1 MSIKTT
7 KIRSIKSVPL
17 KGAQYDGR
25 PYPEGLWEPN
35 YVGGWVGKTGSGK
48 STSLLNALIAY
59 QRHNTFDKQIL
70 ISPSAL
76 EDPKYDLVKFDDKYE
91 EYSDALLKEIVQQQD
106 DDIQEYKDHQE
117 KLEVYNKFVRSG
129 GNIKSL
135 TDKEKKI
142 IISLIVQDENG
153 DQFITKP
160 ECKYSRLP
168 MLVIVFDDL
177 GSSGAYSNNSKS
189 FMNSM
194 ACRCRH
200 KNITMLHAVQHL
212 YQLPRALR
220 QQCGVMAIFRTKD
233 HKILKELAKE
243 NSSTVTEDQFIQL
256 YEKSM
261 ERDNPHDFLLC
272 DFKLE
277 NFRRNYDELL
287 TIS

>member
-1 MSIKTT
+1 MIKTT
-7 KIRSIKSVPL
+7 KIKSIKSVPL
-17 KGAQYDGR
+17 KGYVYDNR
-25 PYPEGLWEPN
+25 PYPEGLWEPS

-48 STSLLNALIAY
+48 STSMLNALIAY
-59 QRHNTFDKQIL
+59 QRTNTFDKQIL
-70 ISPSAL
+70 FSPSS
-76 EDPKYDLVKFDDKYE
+76 DPKYDLVKFDEHYE

-106 DDIQEYKDHQE
+106 DDIEEYKNHKE
-117 KLEVYNKFVRSG
+117 ALEVYNKFVRSG
-129 GNIKSL
+129 GNIKAL
-135 TDKEKKI
+135 NDKEKKI

-153 DQFITKP
+153 DQYITKP
-160 ECKYSRLP
+160 ECKYSRMP
-168 MLVIVFDDL
+168 MMVIVFDDL

-189 FMNSM
+189 FMNAM

-220 QQCGVMAIFRTKD
+220 QQCSIVCIFKTKD
-233 HKILKELAKE
+233 TKILKELAKE

-256 YEKSM
+256 YNKSM
-261 ERDNPHDFLLC
+261 ERENPHDFLLC